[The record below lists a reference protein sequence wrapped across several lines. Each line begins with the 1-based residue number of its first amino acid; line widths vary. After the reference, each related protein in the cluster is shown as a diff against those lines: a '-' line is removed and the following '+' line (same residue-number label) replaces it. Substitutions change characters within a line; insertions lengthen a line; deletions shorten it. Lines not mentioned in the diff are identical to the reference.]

1 LNPQSYHSA
10 FRISSTRNEGACFGC
25 NDLQFMTLI
34 SQETNFNAQFK
45 SCSPM
50 AGHGSDVLVRTWCS
64 WLTPICCSRSLNG
77 NQTLN
82 PRRHRAERDGSLE
95 HHTSKGPQP
104 VKESML
110 QSRCD
115 GTRFITNEHRDN
127 SYHRRSYSLIW
138 GRRRLLVF
146 KTEVIL

>member
-1 LNPQSYHSA
+1 
-10 FRISSTRNEGACFGC
+10 
-25 NDLQFMTLI
+25 
-34 SQETNFNAQFK
+34 
-45 SCSPM
+45 M
-50 AGHGSDVLVRTWCS
+50 AGHGPDCAGANLMLLAHADLLLEVA
-64 WLTPICCSRSLNG
+64 NG

-138 GRRRLLVF
+138 GRRRLLVL
-146 KTEVIL
+146 KTEVSL